1 MDARNELN
9 GLQLGHKKIKVSF
22 ARPPSDDIKD
32 TNLFVT
38 GLPLNITENDLETI
52 FSPYGVI
59 VHLRVLRDR
68 YTKETR
74 GVAFVRY

>member
-1 MDARNELN
+1 MN
-9 GLQLGHKKIKVSF
+9 GMQLGHKRIKVSF

-38 GLPLNITENDLETI
+38 GLSPEITETELEEM
-52 FSPYGVI
+52 FSPHGVI

-68 YTKETR
+68 ETKETR
-74 GVAFVRY
+74 GVAFVRLSKDLSC